1 MDFLKF
7 ALTAILS
14 SALVSAALF
23 AIITLL
29 TPRRQPSVQLRLTFD
44 QRQPLDQPLQS
55 PQGPLLSKHHGHVEN
70 RG

>member
-23 AIITLL
+23 AIITFLM
-29 TPRRQPSVQLRLTFD
+29 PRRQPSVQLRLTFD

-55 PQGPLLSKHHGHVEN
+55 PQGPFLSEHHRNVEN